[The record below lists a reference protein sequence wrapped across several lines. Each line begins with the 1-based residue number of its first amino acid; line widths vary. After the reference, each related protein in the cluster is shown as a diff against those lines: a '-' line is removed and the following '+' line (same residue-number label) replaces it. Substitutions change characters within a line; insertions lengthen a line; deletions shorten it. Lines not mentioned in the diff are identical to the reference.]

1 MAFGDMM
8 DMMKKAKELQGK
20 MEQLQAEV
28 SAIEVAGSS
37 GGGLVSVVMTGKS
50 EMKRVTIDPSLLKPE
65 EAEIVEDLIV
75 AAVNDA
81 RAKAEDALA
90 DKMRELTGGLQ
101 LPPGMK
107 LPFGLCEGG
116 ENDAPS
122 PRRPKARWRSPRSA
136 ALSHQGRGAY
146 VAPDRHPVDSA
157 DVETNRHRERDPLSL
172 GGRGLRRL

>member
-81 RAKAEDALA
+81 RAKAEAALA

-107 LPFGLCEGG
+107 LPF
-116 ENDAPS
+116 
-122 PRRPKARWRSPRSA
+122 
-136 ALSHQGRGAY
+136 
-146 VAPDRHPVDSA
+146 
-157 DVETNRHRERDPLSL
+157 
-172 GGRGLRRL
+172 